1 MPDLVRTRR
10 GGALTGWMKMS
21 AFNLKSALKNGAA
34 YLEDVYGGAA
44 IIMALMTPIII
55 GGLAFGAEVGGWEL
69 TKRQVQ
75 NAADTAAYAAATQV
89 RSGYDNDTI
98 TAAALVVATDSGY
111 KGGSDGLAL
120 EYPPST
126 APNAVDGTDPNGD
139 SSYVYVTLAQSEPRR
154 FTKFFASGSDAIT
167 ISSSALAKVENGR
180 PACVLALDPSASG
193 AISVGGSADVT
204 LTGCDVASNSVSSS
218 AVLTNGGAA
227 DLSTNCVSSV
237 GGVSDGGGVIDLT
250 ECPEAIENAPV
261 TADPYKDV
269 AEPPAC
275 GSYQNVNTFTSGG
288 NPKNHNTTGC
298 WGGAAQSNLS
308 ITKTI
313 NLNAS
318 GTYVFKNVNINLSGN
333 GVINGTHV
341 TIYLEGTSS
350 ITVNGNATMNIT
362 APVSGTY
369 SGLAIF
375 GDRDSAGELDLSGNS
390 GVAIVGAV
398 YSPNSDI
405 TFIGNSSGF
414 AAGQCTQIIGGTVA
428 FTGDADFDLDCSASG
443 TTSIV
448 TAQSIKI
455 VG

>member
-1 MPDLVRTRR
+1 MT
-10 GGALTGWMKMS
+10 TFK
-21 AFNLKSALKNGAA
+21 LKSALKSGVS

-89 RSGYDNDTI
+89 RSGMESDVVA
-98 TAAALVVATDSGY
+98 AAALAVAEVSGY
-111 KGGSDGLAL
+111 KGDAAGLSV
-120 EYPPST
+120 ENPPSS
-126 APNAVDGTDPNGD
+126 APNAADGTDPNGD
-139 SSYVYVTLAQSEPRR
+139 ASYVYVTLSQTANRN
-154 FTKFFASGSDAIT
+154 FTKFFAANNSIT
-167 ISSSALAKVENGR
+167 IQSEALAHVQNGR

-193 AISVGGSADVT
+193 AVSIGGSANIS
-204 LTGCDVASNSVSSS
+204 LTGCDVAANSISSS
-218 AVLTNGGAA
+218 AILTNGGAA
-227 DLSTNCVSSV
+227 DLDTNCISTV

-261 TADPYKDV
+261 TQDPYRNV

-275 GSYQNVNTFTSGG
+275 ASYQPVGNFTAGPS
-288 NPKNHNTTGC
+288 PKNINSVGC
-298 WGGAAQSNLS
+298 WGGAAQTTLS
-308 ITKTI
+308 VTKTV

-318 GTYVFKNVNINLSGN
+318 GTYVFKNVNINLSG
-333 GVINGTHV
+333 GGLIAGTHI

-350 ITVNGNATMNIT
+350 ITINGNASLDIS
-362 APVSGTY
+362 APVSGAF
-369 SGLAIF
+369 SGIAIF
-375 GDRDSAGELDLSGNS
+375 GDRDSAGALDLSGTS
-390 GVAIVGAV
+390 GVTVVGAV
-398 YSPNSDI
+398 YSPNSHI
-405 TFIGNSSGF
+405 TFIGDSSGF
-414 AAGQCTQIIGGTVA
+414 APGECTQVIGGTVT
-428 FTGDADFDLDCSASG
+428 FSGDADFDVDCSASG